1 MSFANRIRKAF
12 AKHGNPVLARA
23 RVRVGGR
30 GEVFI
35 PSEEIATLPEV
46 QEMQRKA
53 LAIVNRTA
61 SIRQQNREEAMVG
74 TPQPR
79 KA

>member
-1 MSFANRIRKAF
+1 MSIANRIRRAF
-12 AKHGNPVLARA
+12 TNQGNTVKA

-35 PSEEIATLPEV
+35 PSEEIAVLPEV
-46 QEMQRKA
+46 LEMQRKA
-53 LAIVNRTA
+53 LAIVTRTA
-61 SIRQQNREEAMVG
+61 SIRQQKSIEALAG
-74 TPQPR
+74 TSITR

>member
-12 AKHGNPVLARA
+12 VKQGNPVLA

-35 PSEEIATLPEV
+35 PSEELAVLPEV

-53 LAIVNRTA
+53 IAIVRRTA
-61 SIRQQNREEAMVG
+61 SLRQQNSAEALVG